1 MLSFFAGALSVIF
14 VIPIQA
20 LASKL
25 FVPGFLMLLLWAF
38 VEELAKYGVAF
49 FVDFRKRTYDEPI
62 DAMIYLITVALGFS
76 AFENVLFLVRSISE
90 GGLQISL
97 LTASMRF
104 IGASLLHVF
113 SSAVLGGF
121 IAMAYCKSRR
131 AKIVYL
137 IYGVVLASV
146 LHTLFN
152 FFIINN
158 SIMDGSGNVLTVFAI
173 LWVGV
178 IFILWFFEKI
188 KTVTCKIV

>member
-76 AFENVLFLVRSISE
+76 AFENVLFLVRSLSE

>member
-1 MLSFFAGALSVIF
+1 
-14 VIPIQA
+14 
-20 LASKL
+20 
-25 FVPGFLMLLLWAF
+25 MLLLWAF

-76 AFENVLFLVRSISE
+76 AFENVLFLVRSLSE